1 MKLSKGIVQVILA
14 NILNLMISIGNGFLL
29 PKYLSIESYAVL
41 KTFLLY
47 TSYIGVLHFG
57 YVDGIYIKYG
67 GKALG
72 ELGAEDIAD
81 SKRALS
87 VFQFGMTLLIVIISF
102 LMGDFIL
109 LFTAISI
116 LPINM
121 VSFFRLLYQATGEFK
136 EYRHIVNL
144 SSILIFALNLY
155 FLFIIKTDC
164 SLWYI
169 GIQVTVTFIVW
180 TYYEGKNRIYG
191 IKEKTSLKTMW
202 VRLRE
207 TIRAGIIV
215 MLGNFM
221 GVWIAS
227 IDRWFVKIF
236 YSIAEFAYY
245 SFAVT
250 MLRLINVVVT
260 AFSVTLYNF
269 FCKKPS
275 DEEIAML
282 RKSVLVIGGV
292 IIAVIFPLEFI
303 IRTYLVKY
311 IYAISVIK
319 ALFLAQ
325 FVLIEINAIYLN
337 LYKALNLQRKYLRQM
352 IIITITAFFLNGLI
366 GYLWNDITAYAVATL
381 LTALIWLILC
391 QRDLA
396 QYKMA
401 YTEWAYLLLTIAVY
415 LFSNYLNIWIG
426 CFVYVGWVVTA
437 AFLFFSKDIKK
448 LVERQTCK
456 NPAS

>member
-1 MKLSKGIVQVILA
+1 MQVILA

-67 GKALG
+67 GKTLG

-81 SKRALS
+81 SKRTLS
-87 VFQFGMTLLIVIISF
+87 VFQFGMTLSIVIISF
-102 LMGDFIL
+102 LIGDFIL
-109 LFTAISI
+109 LFAAISI

-144 SSILIFALNLY
+144 SSILIFVLNLL

-191 IKEKTSLKTMW
+191 IKEKTSLKAMW

-303 IRTYLVKY
+303 IRTYLLKY

-319 ALFLAQ
+319 TLFLAQ

-366 GYLWNDITAYAVATL
+366 QGNDITAYAVSTL
-381 LTALIWLILC
+381 LTSLIWLILC

-426 CFVYVGWVVTA
+426 CFVYAGWVVTA